1 MSKNYITLS
10 GLEKLK
16 KEFHEL
22 LHVERPKVVEV
33 VSWAAG
39 NGDRSENGDYI
50 YGKRR
55 LREIDR
61 RIHYLTKRLED
72 AEVVDPLKIRS
83 EKILFSAHVTL
94 EYESGEEKI
103 FQIVG
108 EDEIHP
114 EMGKISWKSPIGRAL
129 LGKAVGDSF
138 ALQLPKGSEEV
149 EITQVQYKA

>member
-1 MSKNYITLS
+1 M
-10 GLEKLK
+10 
-16 KEFHEL
+16 
-22 LHVERPKVVEV
+22 
-33 VSWAAG
+33 
-39 NGDRSENGDYI
+39 
-50 YGKRR
+50 
-55 LREIDR
+55 
-61 RIHYLTKRLED
+61 
-72 AEVVDPLKIRS
+72 DPLKIRS